1 MTVVLTTSPV
11 GCVLDHLAPRDA
23 RARARC
29 FFSAPPPPT
38 AHRVSLHGLT
48 PSFVPATSTH
58 PSTRVL
64 EEVFASIARFAG
76 AGACAKVI
84 VADGVKTREGDDA
97 QSKFRS
103 GIVTRDAEKK
113 YRHYLRRVKR
123 LTLTPSSVLHGAQ
136 LLILDQRHGF
146 AHALRRGICRA
157 VKTPFVLVAQHD
169 RSFVRAVDLTAVVDA
184 MCVANEASPLE
195 TGPLVGLQTENKNAF
210 RLNYVGFPTSTTVTH
225 ARHVL
230 SKYALEIAPFEAPTS
245 SDVTDASFDAKL
257 SSDVA
262 SRDAPPNPKTEN
274 VALLPLLQFYDSM
287 HVASTRWYLSR
298 VFGRERYCTLPKG
311 GFIED
316 TLGQLMLRTAR
327 DAARAARVAGD
338 AAEKKSVGDDK
349 KKVVDA
355 IRDAHRPFGAY
366 VRVASLDP
374 DKPGDPVCGHIDGR
388 DSRLADGANRKFW
401 FEEWHTSEEAWGEL
415 ERNARNDDGDDDECF
430 SARDVVPGFFD
441 PPDAVALPEDVWI

>member
-1 MTVVLTTSPV
+1 MTSRR
-11 GCVLDHLAPRDA
+11 GM
-23 RARARC
+23 RARARR

-146 AHALRRGICRA
+146 AHALRRGICNA

-195 TGPLVGLQTENKNAF
+195 TGPLVDVQTENKNAF

-245 SDVTDASFDAKL
+245 SDVTDASRNAKL

-262 SRDAPPNPKTEN
+262 SSDSSPPNPKTET

-349 KKVVDA
+349 K
-355 IRDAHRPFGAY
+355 RSSTPFATRT
-366 VRVASLDP
+366 VL
-374 DKPGDPVCGHIDGR
+374 
-388 DSRLADGANRKFW
+388 
-401 FEEWHTSEEAWGEL
+401 
-415 ERNARNDDGDDDECF
+415 
-430 SARDVVPGFFD
+430 SARTFVSRRSIPTNPATPCAGTSTGATRAWRTARTASSGSRSGTPRRRPGASWSGTRGTTTATTTNVFRRATSFPGSSTRRTPSRCRKTCGSD
-441 PPDAVALPEDVWI
+441 STYHDSD

>member
-1 MTVVLTTSPV
+1 M
-11 GCVLDHLAPRDA
+11 
-23 RARARC
+23 
-29 FFSAPPPPT
+29 
-38 AHRVSLHGLT
+38 
-48 PSFVPATSTH
+48 TSTH

-84 VADGVKTREGDDA
+84 VADGVKMREGEDA
-97 QSKFRS
+97 TCKFRS
-103 GIVTRDAEKK
+103 GIVTRDAERK

-123 LTLTPSSVLHGAQ
+123 LTLTPGSVLHGAR
-136 LLILDQRHGF
+136 LMVLEQRHGF

-169 RSFVRAVDLTAVVDA
+169 RSFVRAADLAAVVDA
-184 MCVANEASPLE
+184 MAAANALAPLSRKTPSADE
-195 TGPLVGLQTENKNAF
+195 PSKI
-210 RLNYVGFPTSTTVTH
+210 RLNYVGFPTSTTATH

-262 SRDAPPNPKTEN
+262 SSDSSPPNPKTET

-338 AAEKKSVGDDK
+338 AAEKKSVGDEK
-349 KKVVDA
+349 RKVVDA

>member
-1 MTVVLTTSPV
+1 M
-11 GCVLDHLAPRDA
+11 
-23 RARARC
+23 
-29 FFSAPPPPT
+29 
-38 AHRVSLHGLT
+38 
-48 PSFVPATSTH
+48 
-58 PSTRVL
+58 
-64 EEVFASIARFAG
+64 
-76 AGACAKVI
+76 I

-123 LTLTPSSVLHGAQ
+123 LTLTQSSVLHGAR
-136 LLILDQRHGF
+136 LLVLDQRHGF

-169 RSFVRAVDLTAVVDA
+169 RSFVRAADLAAVVDA
-184 MCVANEASPLE
+184 MCVANEASPLS
-195 TGPLVGLQTENKNAF
+195 PLLDSQTEAF
-210 RLNYVGFPTSTTVTH
+210 RLNYVGFPTSTTATH

-245 SDVTDASFDAKL
+245 RVTDASANAK
-257 SSDVA
+257 
-262 SRDAPPNPKTEN
+262 PP

-327 DAARAARVAGD
+327 EAARAARVAGD
-338 AAEKKSVGDDK
+338 AASTNDEKKK
-349 KKVVDA
+349 KRVVDA

-374 DKPGDPVCGHIDGR
+374 DAPGDPVCGHIDGR

-415 ERNARNDDGDDDECF
+415 ERNKEAPDDDDERV